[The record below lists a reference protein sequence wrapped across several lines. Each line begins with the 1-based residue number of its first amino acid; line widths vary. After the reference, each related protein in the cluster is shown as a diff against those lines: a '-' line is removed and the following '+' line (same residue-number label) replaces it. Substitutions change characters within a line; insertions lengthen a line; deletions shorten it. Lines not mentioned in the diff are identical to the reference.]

1 MDNQA
6 TIGTRLRE
14 LRECREKSC
23 QGVVLDLQHR
33 GMKISRELL
42 NKWECDLRIPNGE
55 AIVKLAEYY
64 GTTTDYILGY
74 SDVRQ
79 SVDRLQITHET
90 LGFSLAATQNLIKIS
105 NLRGGRASELM
116 SAILESPQL
125 PALFAELVASQ
136 DGIDRQYHYIRPR
149 ENPDAPSALRPMP
162 SSFTDI
168 SLDMAEMYILRA
180 SKKIDPLLREVLGY
194 NELVEVMQN
203 GEHQED

>member
-42 NKWECDLRIPNGE
+42 SKWECDLRIPNGE

-74 SDVRQ
+74 SDVPQ

-90 LGFSLAATQNLIKIS
+90 LGFSLAATQNLIRIS

-136 DGIDRQYHYIRPR
+136 DGIDRQYHFFRPR
-149 ENPDAPSALRPMP
+149 EYPDGPSALRPMP
-162 SSFTDI
+162 SSFADI

-180 SKKIDPLLREVLGY
+180 AKKIDPLLREVLGY
-194 NELVEVMQN
+194 NELVEVMQH